1 MLYDNLGAWDGV
13 GRGRKV
19 PQGGV
24 VCVLMTD
31 SLDGWQKP
39 TQYCKAIILQLKI
52 KELLLRS
59 FLQEINVCFHSLII
73 HSSNQNLLIP
83 YTLWV
88 NVFNAK
94 DSVFK

>member
-1 MLYDNLGAWDGV
+1 
-13 GRGRKV
+13 
-19 PQGGV
+19 
-24 VCVLMTD
+24 MTEGIYVYLWLTHVD
-31 SLDGWQKP
+31 IWQKP